1 MANAFEMLDR
11 DGNGYIDEKE
21 LQEIIGGMQAQSEK
35 DTVKRL
41 IQEVDQNGDCKIDF
55 SEFKRMIQQI
65 SIMQKN

>member
-41 IQEVDQNGDCKIDF
+41 IQEVD
-55 SEFKRMIQQI
+55 
-65 SIMQKN
+65 